1 MLLQI
6 DKSYQSK
13 ISQMERP
20 VVNILSNGE
29 VKVKHQIWAVF
40 SFVLQNV
47 EKKQILDNS
56 SNSFGQ
62 LVK

>member
-13 ISQMERP
+13 ISQMEIP
-20 VVNILSNGE
+20 VVDILSNGE
-29 VKVKHQIWAVF
+29 VKAKHQIWAVF

-47 EKKQILDNS
+47 
-56 SNSFGQ
+56 
-62 LVK
+62 

>member
-47 EKKQILDNS
+47 
-56 SNSFGQ
+56 
-62 LVK
+62 